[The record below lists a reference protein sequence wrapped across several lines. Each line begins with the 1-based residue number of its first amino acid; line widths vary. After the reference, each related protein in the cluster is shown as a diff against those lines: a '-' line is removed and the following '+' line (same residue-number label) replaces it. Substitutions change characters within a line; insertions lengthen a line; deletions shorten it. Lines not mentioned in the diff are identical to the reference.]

1 MMGADKVRSYNK
13 NFKEQIIKECIEA
26 DNCSAIAKKYG
37 VPATTVYEWVR
48 KAKNTRKNRKE
59 KEAED
64 KDEKL
69 TALISAS
76 IAKGLEEANS
86 NNKSWAT
93 VISIIVAMI
102 GVIGGLAGVI
112 WQGHTQKELMK
123 DQAENQISIW
133 QKDNQKERDLR
144 ALAESAAL
152 FNDILEE
159 NSNEIRAAKIT
170 ALSAYKENALP
181 YLFALR
187 QHFQDYKQNSDV
199 TRILDVTISSI
210 FIQNKVQNKYDF
222 RNFTFPRVNDNGQV
236 IAGSIF
242 QYKDLVQ
249 SDFQDADFRA
259 CDLKG
264 ADFSDSILKK
274 ARFEGADLSS
284 VIFTRADLQ
293 GVIFGKLKNTKK
305 VTKMTDLNAADFT
318 NAEFDD
324 KVVGFYES
332 KNLSKALFSLA
343 VLMEQY
349 EIYDKGKNKS
359 SLFYKVKDKVLEDLV
374 LNHKKR
380 FQEKIINDPEFK
392 KILKKAKI
400 NKLLKIN

>member
-1 MMGADKVRSYNK
+1 
-13 NFKEQIIKECIEA
+13 
-26 DNCSAIAKKYG
+26 
-37 VPATTVYEWVR
+37 
-48 KAKNTRKNRKE
+48 
-59 KEAED
+59 
-64 KDEKL
+64 
-69 TALISAS
+69 
-76 IAKGLEEANS
+76 
-86 NNKSWAT
+86 
-93 VISIIVAMI
+93 MI

-123 DQAENQISIW
+123 DQTENQISIW

-222 RNFTFPRVNDNGQV
+222 RNFTFPRVNNNGQV

-242 QYKDLVQ
+242 RYKDLVQ
-249 SDFQDADFRA
+249 SDFQEADFRA
-259 CDLKG
+259 CDLQG
-264 ADFSDSILKK
+264 ADFSDSVLKK
-274 ARFEGADLSS
+274 ARFEGTDLSS

-293 GVIFGKLKNTKK
+293 GVIFGKLENTKK
-305 VTKMTDLNAADFT
+305 VTKMTDLNAT
-318 NAEFDD
+318 NFIDAEFDD

-359 SLFYKVKDKVLEDLV
+359 GLFYKVKDKVLEDLV